1 MSDVEEL
8 EARRQ
13 ALDDLR
19 AAGID
24 PYPPRAGRTHN
35 AAAAVAAFDAALDA
49 DHQHQQPV
57 VTVAGRM
64 LTPRLMGKAAFVH
77 LQDASGRVQVY
88 IKRDDVG
95 EAAFALFKQLH
106 PGDFLR
112 ATGRMFRT
120 RTGEVSVH
128 AGEIELLAKSLRP
141 LPDLYHGIRDKEIR
155 FRKRYLDLIANRESF
170 DLLLARSRI
179 LSGIRRFLD
188 DRGFVEVETPI
199 LQSLYGGAH
208 ARPFTTHYNALDEDY
223 YLRIALELYHKRL
236 LIGGYDQ
243 LYEIGRVFRN
253 EGLSR
258 KHNPEFT
265 MLELYWAYADY
276 HDIMGL
282 VEEMVS
288 SIAVLL
294 FGRPVLVRNGVE
306 IDLTPPWP
314 RRTLREAILERT
326 GIDFALYPAGD
337 SDAHSALLRAAH
349 ARGLA
354 LPPST
359 PRGKLID
366 ELLSTFV
373 EPHLIEPVFL
383 LDYPLEL
390 SPLAK
395 KKPDDPT
402 LVERFEAFAGGV
414 ELANAFTE
422 LNDPQDQR
430 RRFEAQQADRAAG
443 DADAHSFDEDFLE
456 AMEYGMPPAGGLGIG
471 VDRLVMLLT
480 GAENIRDVIL
490 FPQLR
495 STALRPDEAGD
506 GEAGEQSAET
516 HAQRVDPTMH

>member
-1 MSDVEEL
+1 MSEVEEL
-8 EARRQ
+8 EARRN
-13 ALDDLR
+13 ALDALR

-24 PYPPRAGRTHN
+24 PYPTRAGRTHS
-35 AAAAVAAFDAALDA
+35 AAEALAAFDASLAPDEQ
-49 DHQHQQPV
+49 DRQPL

-77 LQDASGRVQVY
+77 LQDGSGRVQVY

-95 EAAFALFKQLH
+95 EAAFTLFKQLH

-112 ATGRMFRT
+112 VRGRMFRT

-128 AGEIELLAKSLRP
+128 AQDVVLLAKALRP
-141 LPDLYHGIRDKEIR
+141 LPDLYHGVRDKELR
-155 FRKRYLDLIANRESF
+155 YRKRYLDLIANRESM
-170 DLLLARSRI
+170 DRLLARARI
-179 LSGIRRFLD
+179 LSETRRFLD
-188 DRGFVEVETPI
+188 QRGFVEVETPI

-208 ARPFTTHYNALDEDY
+208 ARPFTTHYNALNQDY

-236 LIGGYDQ
+236 LIGGYDR

-276 HDIMGL
+276 RDIMQL
-282 VEEMVS
+282 VEELVS
-288 SIAVLL
+288 SLATSL
-294 FGRPVLVRNGVE
+294 FGRPVVLREGVE

-314 RRTLREAILERT
+314 RRTLRDVVLERT
-326 GIDFALYPAGD
+326 QIDIAAFEPGAAGRAD
-337 SDAHSALLRAAH
+337 LLAA
-349 ARGLA
+349 ARERGLD
-354 LPPST
+354 LPPHT
-359 PRGKLID
+359 TRGKIID

-373 EPHLIEPVFL
+373 EPQLISPVL
-383 LDYPLEL
+383 LYDYPLEL

-395 KKPDDPT
+395 RKPENPD

-422 LNDPQDQR
+422 LNDPLDQR
-430 RRFEAQQADRAAG
+430 RRFEAQQAERAAG
-443 DADAHSFDEDFLE
+443 DTEAHSFDEDFLE

-471 VDRLVMLLT
+471 MDRLVMFLT

-495 STALRPDEAGD
+495 TGAGRGSESD
-506 GEAGEQSAET
+506 SEEERAAE
-516 HAQRVDPTMH
+516 

>member
-1 MSDVEEL
+1 MSEVEEL
-8 EARRQ
+8 EARRN
-13 ALDDLR
+13 ALEALR

-24 PYPPRAGRTHN
+24 PYPTRAGRTHS
-35 AAAAVAAFDAALDA
+35 AVEALTAFDASLVAGQQDR
-49 DHQHQQPV
+49 QPV

-77 LQDASGRVQVY
+77 LQDGSGRVQVY

-95 EAAFALFKQLH
+95 DAAFALFKQLH

-112 ATGRMFRT
+112 VTGTMFRT
-120 RTGEVSVH
+120 RSGEISVH
-128 AGEIELLAKSLRP
+128 AHDLALLAKALRP
-141 LPDLYHGIRDKEIR
+141 LPDLFHGVRDKELR
-155 FRKRYLDLIANRESF
+155 YRKRYLDLIANRESMER
-170 DLLLARSRI
+170 LLARARI
-179 LSGIRRFLD
+179 LSATRRFLD
-188 DRGFVEVETPI
+188 QRAFVEVETPI

-208 ARPFTTHYNALDEDY
+208 ARPFITHYNALNQDY

-236 LIGGYDQ
+236 LIGGYDR

-276 HDIMGL
+276 HDIMHL
-282 VEEMVS
+282 VEDLVS
-288 SIAVLL
+288 ALAEQL
-294 FGRPVLVRNGVE
+294 FGRPVVVRDGQD

-314 RRTLREAILERT
+314 RRTLREAVLDRT
-326 GIDFALYPAGD
+326 NIDIMAYSPGEAGRD
-337 SDAHSALLRAAH
+337 ALLAA
-349 ARGLA
+349 ARERGLA
-354 LPPST
+354 LPPGTS
-359 PRGKLID
+359 RGKIID

-373 EPHLIEPVFL
+373 EPGLIAPVFL
-383 LDYPLEL
+383 YDYPLEL

-395 KKPDDPT
+395 RKPEDPD

-422 LNDPQDQR
+422 LNDPIDQR

-443 DADAHSFDEDFLE
+443 DAEAHSFDEDFLE

-471 VDRLVMLLT
+471 MDRLVMFLT

-495 STALRPDEAGD
+495 TPMVRGTESDHAEEDEA
-506 GEAGEQSAET
+506 E
-516 HAQRVDPTMH
+516 